1 MTRRFGFFAPIDDPR
16 PASARAV
23 VGTMVAH
30 QQFLDEA
37 LGAYTGPDRAS
48 GLAHAIA
55 VWAVRK
61 MGGERASTFADAIVG
76 AVQIERRGMK

>member
-1 MTRRFGFFAPIDDPR
+1 MRKPFGFFAPIDDPR

-23 VGTMVAH
+23 AGTVVAH
-30 QQFLDEA
+30 HQFLDEA
-37 LGAYTGPDRAS
+37 LGAYTGPDKFS
-48 GLAHAIA
+48 SLANAIA
-55 VWAVRK
+55 IWAVRK